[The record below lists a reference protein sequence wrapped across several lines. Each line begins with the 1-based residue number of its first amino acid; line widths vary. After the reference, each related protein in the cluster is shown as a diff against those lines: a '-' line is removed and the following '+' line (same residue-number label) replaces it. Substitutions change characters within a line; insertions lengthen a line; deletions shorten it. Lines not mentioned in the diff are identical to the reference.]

1 MSGMFIADTHADTL
15 WAMGPAHRSPE
26 ELMITP
32 ARLRAGGVTLQ
43 TLALWTGP
51 KGNRGPVGEIV
62 ARELAALAELE
73 RAGLTRVEDPREAP
87 GSVEPRI
94 LLSVEGGE
102 VFEEGLHTVEDFRRR
117 GVRMAA
123 ILWNNE
129 NAIGCSAKS
138 GETRGLKP
146 YGLAVVREMQ
156 RLGMAVDVSHLNEAG
171 FWDIVNRTDV
181 PPMASHSCCR
191 ALCGHC
197 RNLSDE
203 QIRALVEGGGYIGV
217 NFYPW
222 FLSDD
227 GRADAE
233 RVAEHID
240 HICQLGGAGI
250 VGFGS
255 DFDGIEVTPGDLTHA
270 GELPNLLAALGRR
283 GYDEAAIA
291 GIAGENLLRYFS
303 RIP

>member
-1 MSGMFIADTHADTL
+1 MFIADTHSDTL
-15 WAMGPAHRSPE
+15 YAMGVQALPE
-26 ELMITP
+26 AERMITP
-32 ARLRAGGVTLQ
+32 ARLREGGVRLQ

-51 KGNRGPVGEIV
+51 EGSRGPVAEIV
-62 ARELAALAELE
+62 AKELAALAILTQT
-73 RAGLTRVEDPREAP
+73 GLRQVDDPREALAA
-87 GSVEPRI
+87 EEI
-94 LLSVEGGE
+94 CCLLSVEGGE
-102 VFEEGLHTVEDFRRR
+102 VFQDGLHTVEAFRRK

-129 NAIGCSAKS
+129 NAIGYSAKS

-171 FWDIVNRTDV
+171 FWDILRRTDV

-191 ALCGHC
+191 SLCSHC
-197 RNLSDE
+197 RNLTDE
-203 QIRALVEGGGYIGV
+203 QLRALIAGGGYVGV

-222 FLSDD
+222 FLSED
-227 GRADAE
+227 GRADAD

-240 HICQLGGAGI
+240 HICQLGGTGI

-255 DFDGIEVTPGDLTHA
+255 DFDGIEVTPADLRHP
-270 GELPNLLAALGRR
+270 GELPRLLEALRRR
-283 GYDEAAIA
+283 GYDEDALA
-291 GIAGENLLRYFS
+291 GIAGENLLRYFD
-303 RIP
+303 RIA